1 MNKRITSLLLA
12 VVMVL
17 SAVWVA
23 PLKVSAVSEL
33 VTSDACIELIKNE
46 EGFVSKPYWDYS
58 QYTVGYGTKCPD
70 DKLDYYLEHGIT
82 EEEAIALLRSHL
94 NGVEKRLNRDLI
106 DRFGLTLTQ
115 NQFDAL
121 ISFSYN
127 CGTMWIYDESDNL
140 RRVVIEG
147 ADENEMIYRFSRW
160 CNAGGVIQTF
170 LIRRR
175 LCEANLYINGVYSS
189 TVPDNYGYVMYDGNG
204 GVSDPNI
211 QGYNMELTAQII
223 PTPTYEGHTFDGWY
237 TAKNGGTKVTV
248 LDASVRNKRLY
259 AHWIDGE
266 GNNTNQE
273 QKPEEG
279 VTVTVT
285 ANEVNVRQGPGTG
298 YPVMTQMN
306 TGEQL
311 IITETKADANY
322 VWGKCAEGWICL
334 RYTNYDTV
342 IKESQDNENNGNK
355 GSVMGTVKVS
365 DCLRVRTGPGTAY
378 SVAAYLGNGA
388 RVEVLEQ
395 KIVGY
400 MVWGRIAAG
409 WISLDYV
416 ELDPVAEKPDDT
428 TPDDTTPDDTT
439 PDDTTPDDTTPDDT
453 TPDDTTPDD
462 TTPDDTT
469 PDDTTPDDTTPDDT
483 TPDDTTPDNT
493 KPDNSDSGKD
503 EIKPTTWTGTVKV
516 NDALLIRSGP
526 STSCSVVGYLTNGKK
541 VKITEQTTSGSMTW
555 GKISNGWISMNYVVL
570 DKAETNTTPGTPA
583 TQTGTVKVSDY
594 LRIRTGPS
602 TSYAISG
609 YLKNNEKV
617 TILET
622 KVVNGVTWGKI
633 SKGWISLD
641 YVKLDTAGGNTA
653 PQVTTKTVT
662 ADCLLIR
669 SAAGT
674 SNAIVG
680 YLYRGAKVQIL
691 ETKVVSGMTWGKIS
705 KGWISLDYVK

>member
-1 MNKRITSLLLA
+1 MKKRVVSLLLA
-12 VVMVL
+12 VVIVL

-23 PLKVSAVSEL
+23 PLEVSAVSEL
-33 VTSDACIELIKNE
+33 VTSDACIDLIKNE

-70 DKLDYYLEHGIT
+70 DKLAYYQEYGIT
-82 EEEAIALLRSHL
+82 EEEANALLRSHL
-94 NGVEKRLNRDLI
+94 NGVEKRLNQDLI

-121 ISFSYN
+121 VSFSYN
-127 CGTMWIYDESDNL
+127 CGTRWIYDESDNL
-140 RRVVIEG
+140 RRVVING
-147 ADENEMIYRFSRW
+147 ADENEIIYRFSRW

-170 LIRRR
+170 LVRRR

-211 QGYNMELTAQII
+211 QGYNTELTAQII

-273 QKPEEG
+273 QEPEDG

-285 ANEVNVRQGPGTG
+285 ANEVNVRQGPGTN
-298 YPVMTQMN
+298 YPVMTTVN

-311 IITETKADANY
+311 IITETKTNANY
-322 VWGKCAEGWICL
+322 VWGKCADGWICL
-334 RYTNYDTV
+334 KYTNYDTV
-342 IKESQDNENNGNK
+342 IKESQDKENNEAT

-378 SVAAYLGNGA
+378 SVVDYLNNGE
-388 RVEVLEQ
+388 RVKILEQ
-395 KIVGY
+395 KIVGS
-400 MVWGRIAAG
+400 MVWGRVAEG

-416 ELDPVAEKPDDT
+416 ELDPVEDV
-428 TPDDTTPDDTT
+428 
-439 PDDTTPDDTTPDDT
+439 
-453 TPDDTTPDD
+453 
-462 TTPDDTT
+462 
-469 PDDTTPDDTTPDDT
+469 
-483 TPDDTTPDNT
+483 PDNGGSEET
-493 KPDNSDSGKD
+493 VPEETVPEETVPDETVPDETVPDETVPDEKDPEDLDSGKD
-503 EIKPTTWTGTVKV
+503 ETKPSSWAGTVKV
-516 NDALLIRSGP
+516 NDCLLIRSGP
-526 STSCSVVGYLTNGKK
+526 STNCSIVGYLKNGAK
-541 VKITEQTTSGSMTW
+541 VVITEQTTSGNMTW
-555 GKISNGWISMNYVVL
+555 GKIANGWISLNYVVL
-570 DKAETNTTPGTPA
+570 DKTESSTTPSAPA
-583 TQTGTVKVSDY
+583 TKTGTVKVSDY

-602 TSYAISG
+602 TSYAIAG

-622 KVVNGVTWGKI
+622 KVVNGTIWGKI

-641 YVKLDTAGGNTA
+641 YVKLDNTGSNTPA
-653 PQVTTKTVT
+653 QTSTKTVT
-662 ADCLLIR
+662 ADCLRIR

-691 ETKVVSGMTWGKIS
+691 ETKVVNGTAWGKIS
-705 KGWISLDYVK
+705 KGWISLDYAK